1 MMIAGFEKAPK
12 PYIETMAEG
21 EHWLPDYYDQA
32 IPRQRGFI
40 TDFIYHTRGCE
51 TPTLACIW
59 TALWVM
65 SSAIKR
71 EAWIKWDIGNLYTN
85 QFIVIIGPAGAV
97 RKTTVISVLG
107 LPILRSFK
115 QFIDDKQLSLM
126 KHLTIIKDMTTAE
139 SLIDRIVPENKPGE
153 DFYLRN
159 KKGEPIV
166 GSDGKNVQYRRTS
179 ECAIVSSELSTL
191 LGRRSYQEGFSQ
203 LLLDLYDCHS
213 DWDCSTL
220 TRGTKTLRNMH
231 TTLIAATTVDSLRSS
246 LPDGARGDGFL
257 SRIVPVYVPSTRRSY
272 DEPFIPKNAPD
283 RTELA
288 KRLAWIAST
297 TIGEYTFSE
306 EAKILR
312 KSWYSFFKAQMEEH
326 PQFAGAWSRMDIN
339 LYKVAMLLRVQRYD
353 ASNRTIELQDLLE
366 AIRIMDLTYF
376 SFPFLMSQV
385 DADDMMRLT
394 FLVEDFLKR
403 HEKATRATL
412 MKRLNAGSE
421 ILTMALEEML
431 QRQVI
436 EAFFD
441 GQAIQHAGI
450 RSFEEYRLRR
460 NQNASAEKNGSNT
473 TSESVNYTGSSW
485 ISPPGSKDPRSNATD
500 ADVIREKAQ
509 LANKE
514 NKKSSSEAL
523 QDECERALRE
533 ILGKRSGSELSAT
546 ARKRKETF
554 GTRELHPRVREDVV
568 SSSPKGTKK
577 TDKKPPKPNE
587 TRGRPRKQPRKDA
600 L

>member
-1 MMIAGFEKAPK
+1 MIAGFDKAPK
-12 PYIETMAEG
+12 PFVETMAPN

-32 IPRQRGFI
+32 IPRQQGFV

-107 LPILRSFK
+107 LPVLRGFN
-115 QFIDDKQLSLM
+115 QYINDKQLAAM
-126 KHLTIIKDMTTAE
+126 KSITIIKDMTTAE
-139 SLIDRIVPENKPGE
+139 SLIDRILPERKPGE
-153 DFYLRN
+153 DFFLKN
-159 KKGEPIV
+159 SKGDPIV
-166 GSDGKNVQYRRTS
+166 GPDGKAIKYRKTS

-231 TTLIAATTVDSLRSS
+231 TTMIAATTVDSLRSS

-257 SRIVPVYVPSTRRSY
+257 SRIIPVYVPATRRSY
-272 DEPFIPKNAPD
+272 DEPFIPSGAPT
-283 RTELA
+283 RNELSR
-288 KRLAWIAST
+288 RLAWIAST
-297 TIGEYTFSE
+297 TIGEYTFSD
-306 EAKILR
+306 EAKVLR
-312 KSWYSFFKAQMEEH
+312 KSWYKFFKAQMEEH
-326 PQFAGAWSRMDIN
+326 PQFAGAWSRMDVN

-353 ASNRTIELQDLLE
+353 DSNRMIELQDLLE

-394 FLVEDFLKR
+394 FLIEDFLKK
-403 HEKATRATL
+403 HPKTTRATL

-421 ILTMALEEML
+421 ILTMALEELL

-436 EAFFD
+436 KAFFADQEVNHASNRSYETYEMREVSD
-441 GQAIQHAGI
+441 G
-450 RSFEEYRLRR
+450 
-460 NQNASAEKNGSNT
+460 ASKNNGQDT
-473 TSESVNYTGSSW
+473 EGESVNYTRSSW
-485 ISPPGSKDPRSNATD
+485 IDDPGGKNAGSD
-500 ADVIREKAQ
+500 SSIVDIIRERAQ
-509 LANKE
+509 SIS
-514 NKKSSSEAL
+514 KSGTKNTAEAL

-533 ILGKRSGSELSAT
+533 ILGREAGPECSAS

-554 GTRELHPRVREDVV
+554 GNGKLHSSVCEDVV
-568 SSSPKGTKK
+568 SSSSKRTKK
-577 TDKKPPKPNE
+577 TNKKLAESVE
-587 TRGRPRKQPRKDA
+587 TRGRPRKQSRKSS